1 MGDPNIVAYDAAM
14 DVLADRLAKVESLS
28 LTKDELGLR
37 KKEIEKT
44 AIA

>member
-1 MGDPNIVAYDAAM
+1 
-14 DVLADRLAKVESLS
+14 VESLS

-44 AIA
+44 AIAWLKKQP